1 MRCGDCKSA
10 RYCSKYC
17 QQQHFPYNVKYCSAI
32 TDLEYIERQKLYKE
46 HSVRQEQIYVKIQN
60 KLVKLIGEKPVVKC
74 ILDGVHCE
82 VLWDTG
88 SMITLV
94 DAKWVQKYFPEKKLH
109 SIMDFLQDET
119 LQVRAANST
128 EISFEGVLLFDFSLK
143 DDLQIITVPF
153 LVTSQDISEPILG

>member
-1 MRCGDCKSA
+1 M
-10 RYCSKYC
+10 
-17 QQQHFPYNVKYCSAI
+17 
-32 TDLEYIERQKLYKE
+32 YKE
-46 HSVRQEQIYVKIQN
+46 HSVRQEQIDVKTRN
-60 KLVKLIGEKPVVKC
+60 KLVKLIGEKPVVNC

-94 DAKWVQKYFPEKKLH
+94 DAKWVKKYFPEKKLH
-109 SIMDFLQDET
+109 SIKDFLQDET

-128 EISFEGVLLFDFSLK
+128 EISFEGVLLFDFALK

-153 LVTSQDISEPILG
+153 LVTS

>member
-1 MRCGDCKSA
+1 MNAAHGGGELASMNTSKNSVEGCCVCEKSGEMMRCGDCKSA

-17 QQQHFPYNVKYCSAI
+17 RQQHFPYHVKYYSDI
-32 TDLEYIERQKLYKE
+32 TDLEYIERQKLYKK
-46 HSVRQEQIYVKIQN
+46 HLVRQEQIDVKTRN

-94 DAKWVQKYFPEKKLH
+94 DAKWVKKYFP
-109 SIMDFLQDET
+109 
-119 LQVRAANST
+119 
-128 EISFEGVLLFDFSLK
+128 
-143 DDLQIITVPF
+143 
-153 LVTSQDISEPILG
+153 